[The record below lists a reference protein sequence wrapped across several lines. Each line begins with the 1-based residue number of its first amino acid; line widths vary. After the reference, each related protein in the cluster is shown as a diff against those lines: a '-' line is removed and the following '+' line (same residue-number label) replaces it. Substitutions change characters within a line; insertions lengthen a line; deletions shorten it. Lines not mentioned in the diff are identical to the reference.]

1 MKDVTV
7 TIKLRLLDEQPCC
20 DWIYESIAEQLDYQA
35 GELILE
41 YYDNEPEVKVGL
53 TNVT

>member
-1 MKDVTV
+1 MKEVTV
-7 TIKLRLLDEQPCC
+7 TIKLRLLGEQPSC

-41 YYDNEPEVKVGL
+41 YYDDEPVVKIGL
-53 TNVT
+53 TDAT